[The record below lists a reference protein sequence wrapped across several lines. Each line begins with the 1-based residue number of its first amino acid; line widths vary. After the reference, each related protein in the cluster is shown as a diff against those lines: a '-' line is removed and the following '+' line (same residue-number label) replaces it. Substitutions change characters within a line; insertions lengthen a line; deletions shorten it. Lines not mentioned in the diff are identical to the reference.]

1 MSASNKMN
9 VALLQDEDIPTC
21 FKIISD
27 SFGHNAPF
35 VDNYFPNHDTVSGQV
50 QGSNRLAAWK
60 HHAHGASF
68 FLKAVT
74 SIDDN
79 GVKKELII
87 GMAVWTTMRDIPP
100 QKLEEAVKNVEE
112 IWPDLSD
119 RRFTASLWEDYVKPR
134 TQAVR
139 ASGGKGVLVLELL
152 AVLPGYQ
159 HLGAGTALVKWG
171 NILSDVVKMRAVV
184 EATPVGRRV
193 YEKSGFRAEIEEM
206 RFDPGEEFAERT
218 KPKLIFM
225 TREPAS

>member
-35 VDNYFPNHDTVSGQV
+35 MDNYFPNHDTVSGQV

-100 QKLEEAVKNVEE
+100 QKLEEAEKKVEE

-139 ASGGKGVLVLELL
+139 ASGGKGVLGKQPSFP
-152 AVLPGYQ
+152 AT
-159 HLGAGTALVKWG
+159 HLQLHNNSSTPPLSSRIACCSPWLSTLRRRHGAC
-171 NILSDVVKMRAVV
+171 
-184 EATPVGRRV
+184 
-193 YEKSGFRAEIEEM
+193 
-206 RFDPGEEFAERT
+206 
-218 KPKLIFM
+218 
-225 TREPAS
+225 